1 MGAAYERRNS
11 RLTNPSDGSELAYIA
26 LGAAADIDQAV
37 AAVQAAQA
45 GDWGALTPVER
56 GRILVRMPR
65 IVTERADALARLE
78 GLVVGKPLK
87 QARADALALA
97 CYLDFYAGAAD
108 KLRGE
113 TIPYQRGY
121 TVLILRE
128 ALGVTGHII
137 LRNYPMQIIG
147 RGVVGAVAP
156 AMRRC

>member
-1 MGAAYERRNS
+1 M
-11 RLTNPSDGSELAYIA
+11 
-26 LGAAADIDQAV
+26 
-37 AAVQAAQA
+37 
-45 GDWGALTPVER
+45 
-56 GRILVRMPR
+56 RMPR

-128 ALGVTGHII
+128 ALGVTGTSSCGTTRCRSSAAALSAPLPRQCDGAETRRGSLLDGPG
-137 LRNYPMQIIG
+137 LRPH
-147 RGVVGAVAP
+147 RG
-156 AMRRC
+156 